1 MARRTLT
8 LLGSDVLLVAM
19 GERRPNNA
27 VFVVECDGR
36 IDPPRVSDAVRRFTE
51 LAPWI
56 ASRLERPFPWG
67 RLRWTVETPLPPDTR
82 PIVAV
87 SDGDDA
93 SAVDACLNMVIDAR
107 REPPLRIRIVYG
119 EDASRRPTT
128 WLVVC
133 WAHPLM
139 DPRGAELLVAMLDAL
154 VRDDAGR
161 EWAHARLLVA
171 PPDPRPF
178 RERATI
184 ARRGVDLLH
193 RLAEERARSLGREVA
208 KPGRVRHHRT
218 VVPAAPARPLH
229 ATLALVSAGV
239 SELWRRRGLE
249 LDGRFVVPISVD
261 RRRKGEPG
269 PVFGNYLSFHFAR
282 VPPTEWD
289 GVGATAAAVRQDLAD
304 AVREDLI
311 ETMWVAMNFGRY
323 YPPSWLLRTG
333 GAENASF
340 NCADTGEIRPALPTL
355 FGRPVRGGYHVPC
368 VHPRPGLGV
377 FFSRAGGSESV
388 TAVWGDGV
396 VETREA
402 RGIVDGL
409 ARAISAARAA

>member
-1 MARRTLT
+1 MARRTLM
-8 LLGSDVLLVAM
+8 LLGPDVLLVAM
-19 GERRPNNA
+19 GGRRPSNA

-36 IDPPRVSDAVRRFTE
+36 IDAARVSDAVRRFTE

-56 ASRLERPFPWG
+56 ASRLERPLPWG
-67 RLRWTVETPLPPDTR
+67 RLRWTVDVPLSADAR

-93 SAVDACLNMVIDAR
+93 SAVDACLNTVIDAR

-119 EDASRRPTT
+119 EDESRRPTT

-161 EWAHARLLVA
+161 EWARARPLVA
-171 PPDPRPF
+171 PPDPRRW

-184 ARRGVDLLH
+184 AQRGVDLLKG
-193 RLAEERARSLGREVA
+193 LAESRPPSLGRDVA
-208 KPGRVRHHRT
+208 GRVRHHRA
-218 VVPAAPARPLH
+218 VVPAAPARPVP
-229 ATLALVSAGV
+229 ATLAVVSAAV
-239 SELWRRRGLE
+239 TDLWRRRGLAV
-249 LDGRFVVPISVD
+249 DDPFVVPISVD

-269 PVFGNYLSFHFAR
+269 PVFGNFLSFHFAR
-282 VPPTEWD
+282 VPPTPWD
-289 GVGATAAAVRQDLAD
+289 GVAATAAAVRQDLAD
-304 AVREDLI
+304 AVREDAI

-323 YPPSWLLRTG
+323 YPPAWLLRTG
-333 GAENASF
+333 GGEGMTSF
-340 NCADTGEIRPALPTL
+340 NCADTGEVRPALPML

-368 VHPRPGLGV
+368 VQPRPGLGV
-377 FFSRAGGSESV
+377 FFSRSGGSESV
-388 TAVWGDGV
+388 TAVWIDGV
-396 VETREA
+396 VESREA
-402 RGIVDGL
+402 QALVDRV
-409 ARAISAARAA
+409 AQAISAARAA